1 MQTLLPVSADFIFFG
16 YMGGDNHLKKKKKL
30 LGLFMVESKQEK
42 ATSWAA
48 GGDLS
53 YIINEVK

>member
-1 MQTLLPVSADFIFFG
+1 MQTLLPLSADFIFFG
-16 YMGGDNHLKKKKKL
+16 YMGGDKSFKKKKNL
-30 LGLFMVESKQEK
+30 SGPFMVETKQEK